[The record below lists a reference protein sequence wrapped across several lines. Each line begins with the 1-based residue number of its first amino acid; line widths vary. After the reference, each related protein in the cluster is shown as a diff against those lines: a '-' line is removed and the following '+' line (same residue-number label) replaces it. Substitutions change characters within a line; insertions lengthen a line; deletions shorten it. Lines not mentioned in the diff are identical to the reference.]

1 MAAIG
6 EQVVT
11 QAALE
16 ARGID
21 VARVPDAFG
30 ARGGCYVRG
39 YTAIELELMVGAAT
53 KGGTLNLAELNRV
66 QLAQCLLK
74 SPDQPWQRLC
84 GESVNPTRAELKK
97 IDQVPPAAVPRLVQ
111 ISDSLCGLTSELKVA
126 LFSGETWLDDEPE
139 VSEDD
144 DLMVVDFEQLSARGL
159 AVKPS
164 DVFGELGTV
173 WVREYTAKE
182 ASAWERLATRG
193 KTTSPHRLRWAKLAA
208 CLLLGPTPDSPRLV
222 GPSTGSGQA
231 DVTAEDLTWVG
242 THIRHGEAMQL
253 ERMADA
259 LSGWSA
265 DTEAR
270 LAKSELPL
278 PGGCSGSGASTD

>member
-1 MAAIG
+1 MVATGAG
-6 EQVVT
+6 AVTRDVLEQ
-11 QAALE
+11 
-16 ARGID
+16 RGID
-21 VARVPDAFG
+21 VARVRDAFG

-39 YTAIELELMVGAAT
+39 YTALELELMVAAAT
-53 KGGTLNLAELNRV
+53 RGGELDINRLNRI

-74 SPDQPWQRLC
+74 SAERPWQRLC
-84 GESVNPTRAELKK
+84 GDTEHPTRDDLKK
-97 IDQVPPAAVPRLVQ
+97 IDLVPPAAVPRLVQ
-111 ISDSLCGLTSELKVA
+111 ISDDLCGLTSRLKVA
-126 LFSGETWLDDEPE
+126 LFSGETWLDEPANPE
-139 VSEDD
+139 VADDDD
-144 DLMVVDFEQLSARGL
+144 DLIVVDFEQLSARGL

-164 DVFGELGTV
+164 DLFGELGTV
-173 WVREYTAKE
+173 WVREYTARE
-182 ASAWERLATRG
+182 AAAWERLATRG

-222 GPSTGSGQA
+222 GSGD
-231 DVTAEDLTWVG
+231 DVAAEDLTWIG

-270 LAKSELPL
+270 LANSELPL
-278 PGGCSGSGASTD
+278 PGGSSGSGASTD